1 MIRLIRLWLVRRQI
15 RRSESDLGWL
25 NSFAPDDPRAVEIQE
40 LIPHVANELEQL
52 RRREMELASR

>member
-15 RRSESDLGWL
+15 RRSESDLVWL
-25 NSFAPDDPRAVEIQE
+25 NGFAPDDPRAAEIQE

-52 RRREMELASR
+52 RRREKELASG